1 MKGKSHVTVNK
12 APELMKEQILGII
25 YSAIENENHSL
36 AQPISLEKAKTPC
49 SMVPAASSIR

>member
-1 MKGKSHVTVNK
+1 
-12 APELMKEQILGII
+12 MKEQILGII

-36 AQPISLEKAKTPC
+36 AQPISLEKAKTQC